1 MGTVLI
7 RSLMGLSIGV
17 FILLIVMPLLALLY
31 NIGLNLNVSIN
42 YQDILGPLILS
53 IITSLISTIISF
65 FIGIPLAYLLTYK
78 ELPFKEVFDI
88 IINLPLVIPPTVAG
102 YLLLITF
109 GKYGL
114 IGYPLHLLGI
124 TIMFSTFAIILAQTF
139 VALPFMVR
147 SVKTSFEDIPP
158 SLIDASKTLG
168 AGEYEIFKEIILPLS
183 KPGIISGIIL
193 TYARAIGEFGAT
205 MMVSGLL
212 STLPIAIFNSAQSGN
227 REVANIL
234 SLILILISFG
244 ILALFKRIGY
254 GKLKKN

>member
-1 MGTVLI
+1 
-7 RSLMGLSIGV
+7 MGLSIGA
-17 FILLIVMPLLALLY
+17 FIILIVMPLLALLY
-31 NIGLNLNVSIN
+31 NIGLNLNVSID
-42 YQDILGPLILS
+42 YRDILGPLILS
-53 IITSLISTIISF
+53 VITSLISTIISF

-78 ELPFKEVFDI
+78 EFPFKEVLDI
-88 IINLPLVIPPTVAG
+88 MINLPLVIPPTVAG

-109 GKYGL
+109 GRYGI

-183 KPGIISGIIL
+183 KPGIVSGVIL

-244 ILALFKRIGY
+244 ILALFKRIGH